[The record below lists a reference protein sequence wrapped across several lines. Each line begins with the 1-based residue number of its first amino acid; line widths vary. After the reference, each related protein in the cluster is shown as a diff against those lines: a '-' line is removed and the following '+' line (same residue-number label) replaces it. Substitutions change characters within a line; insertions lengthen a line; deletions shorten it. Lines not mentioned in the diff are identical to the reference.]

1 MQTETLSEWQSARK
15 GKFTASSISK
25 LFTEPK
31 AKADKEAGRLSET
44 ALTYIFELA
53 VEEHTGYRKEIT
65 VKEMTHGIVN
75 EFEGFEAFVQKS
87 GLQFELTSNQFFGY
101 GANAGA
107 SPDGVLF
114 DGIDITAV
122 LDIKCPYSPLSYFNQ
137 KMELYGTKMPKSYFY
152 QLQMQMLC
160 TGAKKGYLARYLTN
174 SIVDEYG
181 NKTEYDIPLDERIF
195 WTELNADEE
204 VHQQI
209 IDKVK
214 AAEAIKQ
221 GFIQSFKK

>member
-1 MQTETLSEWQSARK
+1 MQTQTLSEWQTART
-15 GKFTASSISK
+15 GRFTASSIYK

-31 AKADKEAGRLSET
+31 SKLDKEAGRLSET

-53 VEEHTGYRKEIT
+53 VEQHTGYRKEIST
-65 VKEMTHGIVN
+65 KEMTHGIVN
-75 EFEGFEAFVQKS
+75 EEEGFEAFKLKS
-87 GLQFELTSNQFFGY
+87 GLEFELTSNQFFKY
-101 GANAGA
+101 GENAGA
-107 SPDGVLF
+107 SPDGILF
-114 DGIDITAV
+114 DGIDVTAV
-122 LDIKCPYSPLSYFNQ
+122 LDIKCPFSPLSYYNQ
-137 KMELYGTKMPKSYFY
+137 KMELYGTKIPKAYYY

-181 NKTEYDIPLDERIF
+181 NKTEYNIPLDERIF
-195 WTELNADEE
+195 WTELSADEE

-209 IDKVK
+209 IDKIK
-214 AAEAIKQ
+214 TAESIKQ